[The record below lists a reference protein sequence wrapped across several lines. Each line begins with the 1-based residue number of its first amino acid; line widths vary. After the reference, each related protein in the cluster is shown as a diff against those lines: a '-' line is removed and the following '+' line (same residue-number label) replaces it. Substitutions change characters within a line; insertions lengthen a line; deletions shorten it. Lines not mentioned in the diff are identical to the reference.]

1 MEQNRLNLV
10 TVVNSSLRFSFIFCC
25 RFMFWDHRHADRRQ
39 CAENSATANIA
50 KDLHIDFVWTENCP
64 HVIHNLVRCKSP
76 KMSLP
81 IQYTVLSSQWMSSS
95 TERILRGFS
104 HGPANFLSL
113 WQQFQ
118 PAGPTRAVE
127 FIFPPTRPCLMLIK
141 KNLFVTV
148 LLMTLNLC
156 EKLVNQL
163 PLLNIKQQE
172 HPMIITERQLIT
184 EMFLFCKKFISASW
198 WLFGFLWLNYDTVK
212 AVAYQWQW

>member
-10 TVVNSSLRFSFIFCC
+10 TVVNSSLRFSFIFCSL
-25 RFMFWDHRHADRRQ
+25 FMLWDHCHADRRQ
-39 CAENSATANIA
+39 CAENSAAA
-50 KDLHIDFVWTENCP
+50 KHCKGYLHIDFVWTENCP

-127 FIFPPTRPCLMLIK
+127 FIFPPTRPCLMFIK

-156 EKLVNQL
+156 ETLVNQL

-184 EMFLFCKKFISASW
+184 ELFLSRDGCSAFFD
-198 WLFGFLWLNYDTVK
+198 LIMILWK
-212 AVAYQWQW
+212 Q